1 MTHFFTAIYRGPI
14 YLDLLGNF
22 FTDSTMGCTT
32 MKKHH
37 LGEYVCHFSTHRTCK
52 SKFMTLSFHLM
63 DPIVKNHANEPATI
77 LGFALFFRCVSENGS
92 FPQSECSFFLFFWVR
107 SLKNCQGSWKITCHD
122 PWHPKTVLF
131 MNSATFVGAKG
142 VFFFGAWICGKP
154 LASSYLK
161 GTWWPETTVCDFFQ
175 GNLVS
180 EW

>member
-1 MTHFFTAIYRGPI
+1 MNPQWPIFFTAIYRGPI

-92 FPQSECSFFLFFWVR
+92 FPQSECSFFCFFGSDLSKIVR
-107 SLKNCQGSWKITCHD
+107 DLERCHVMTHD
-122 PWHPKTVLF
+122 IPKRCYLWIRQLLLVRR
-131 MNSATFVGAKG
+131 
-142 VFFFGAWICGKP
+142 VFFFFFGVNLWET
-154 LASSYLK
+154 SS
-161 GTWWPETTVCDFFQ
+161 
-175 GNLVS
+175 
-180 EW
+180 